1 VGRFDA
7 AVTVVSPCPKP
18 ITAVQSCCVRGG
30 GPMRKARVVFGGNPM
45 LTWLAIVGAILV
57 ALWGLM
63 TWVLRRYTRLPD

>member
-1 VGRFDA
+1 
-7 AVTVVSPCPKP
+7 
-18 ITAVQSCCVRGG
+18 
-30 GPMRKARVVFGGNPM
+30 M